1 MGRDGSRLR
10 AREHAGSTQPH
21 PPTTGAIHSSRPG
34 VPDRQG
40 VAPSR
45 AHFRP
50 IWAIPG
56 RAAAGLTEGRPAQ
69 PRGAAMPA
77 GRAPSRSGTET
88 TAGPPSVPR
97 AAGLEVS
104 GHGRPVRQ
112 RPAARRR
119 PDDGRGIACARA
131 QTIAE
136 RAHCGQIEP
145 SGQPFI
151 AHVRRVAAGVPAF
164 ACSVAWLHDVLE
176 WTRVGELELAA
187 AGLASDELAALRL
200 LTRGPGEADD
210 EAFLAEVRAI
220 ALAPGRPGA
229 IARAVKR
236 ADMEDRALH
245 PRHPGGRW
253 RPPYD
258 RARRL
263 LAELSAPGLMAGP
276 RRRGLHSAGEPR
288 RDRELPDSGAGRSS
302 CPRAA
307 RPDAIPHDAPA
318 RPLVSAETGAAG
330 EVEAAA
336 QPARG
341 P

>member
-1 MGRDGSRLR
+1 MGPGCAL
-10 AREHAGSTQPH
+10 GSTP
-21 PPTTGAIHSSRPG
+21 GARSRTRRPRERSTCHG
-34 VPDRQG
+34 QGCLTDR

-45 AHFRP
+45 AQFRP
-50 IWAIPG
+50 IWAIPA

-88 TAGPPSVPR
+88 TAGPPPVPR

-131 QTIAE
+131 RTIAE
-136 RAHCGQIEP
+136 RAHRGQIEP

-151 AHVRRVAAGVPAF
+151 AHVRRVASGVPAF
-164 ACSVAWLHDVLE
+164 ARSVAWLHDVLE

-253 RPPYD
+253 SPPYD

-263 LAELSAPGLMAGP
+263 LAELSAPGLMTGP
-276 RRRGLHSAGEPR
+276 TAP
-288 RDRELPDSGAGRSS
+288 GAPLRLRT
-302 CPRAA
+302 PT
-307 RPDAIPHDAPA
+307 RP
-318 RPLVSAETGAAG
+318 
-330 EVEAAA
+330 
-336 QPARG
+336 
-341 P
+341 